1 MEIKHF
7 SIVSTVAM
15 GTILAG
21 YKPTD
26 KMRELVED
34 NSSLILVMGRFG
46 ISLGFGDKSVRE
58 VCKTHNVDERTF
70 VEVANFCSG
79 RDFRYDVISLQA
91 LIEYL
96 KQAHEYYLEFN
107 LPNIRRKLI
116 EALDCSGGNDI
127 AMLIVRFYDE
137 YVSEVRCH
145 MEYENRSVFVYVEQL
160 LSGFLNKSYTI
171 ATFEGKHAPIGVKL
185 KELKNIIIQYYPEKN
200 NYLLNEVLLNIILC
214 EEDLTQHCRIE
225 DKLFV
230 PAVKALESQLKKSD
244 EIVYVDEAQSDSLV
258 NEKLEGLSDREKDV
272 LICVAKGLSN
282 KEIADTLCLSVHT
295 VATHRRNISNKLQIH
310 TSVGLVIY
318 AIANKLVDLQDIQK

>member
-1 MEIKHF
+1 
-7 SIVSTVAM
+7 M
-15 GTILAG
+15 GSVLAG

-26 KMRELVED
+26 KMRELVKD

-58 VCKTHNVDERTF
+58 VCRIHNVDERTF
-70 VEVANFCSG
+70 TEVANFCSG
-79 RDFRYDVISLQA
+79 REYRFEVISLQA

-116 EALDCSGGNDI
+116 EALDCSGANDI

-137 YVSEVRCH
+137 YVSEVRRH
-145 MEYENRSVFVYVEQL
+145 MEHENKVVFVYVEQL

-171 ATFEGKHAPIGVKL
+171 STFEGKHAPIGDKL
-185 KELKNIIIQYYPEKN
+185 KELKDIIIQYYPEKN

-214 EEDLTQHCRIE
+214 EGDLTQHCRIE

-230 PAVKALESQLKKSD
+230 PAVKALESQLKKSG
-244 EIVYVDEAQSDSLV
+244 EILYIEDVQSDSLEK
-258 NEKLEGLSDREKDV
+258 EKLEGLSEREKDV
-272 LICVAKGLSN
+272 LIYIAKGLSN
-282 KEIADTLCLSVHT
+282 KEIADSLCLSVHT

-310 TSVGLVIY
+310 TSVGLAIY
-318 AIANKLVDLQDIQK
+318 AIANNLVDLQDVQK

>member
-1 MEIKHF
+1 
-7 SIVSTVAM
+7 M
-15 GTILAG
+15 GSVLAG

-26 KMRELVED
+26 KMRELVKD

-58 VCKTHNVDERTF
+58 VCRIHNVDERTF
-70 VEVANFCSG
+70 TEVANFCSG
-79 RDFRYDVISLQA
+79 REYRFEVISLQA

-116 EALDCSGGNDI
+116 EALDCSGANDI

-137 YVSEVRCH
+137 YVSEVRRH
-145 MEYENRSVFVYVEQL
+145 MEHENKVVFVYVEQL

-171 ATFEGKHAPIGVKL
+171 STFEGKHAPIGDKL
-185 KELKNIIIQYYPEKN
+185 KELKDIIIQYYPEKN

-214 EEDLTQHCRIE
+214 EGDLTQHCRIE

-230 PAVKALESQLKKSD
+230 PAVKALESQLKKSG
-244 EIVYVDEAQSDSLV
+244 EILYIEDVQSDSLEK
-258 NEKLEGLSDREKDV
+258 EKLEGLSEREKDV
-272 LICVAKGLSN
+272 LIYIAKGLSN
-282 KEIADTLCLSVHT
+282 KEIAEALCLSVHT

-310 TSVGLVIY
+310 TSVGLAIY
-318 AIANKLVDLQDIQK
+318 AIANNLVDLQDVQK

>member
-1 MEIKHF
+1 
-7 SIVSTVAM
+7 M
-15 GTILAG
+15 GSVLAG

-26 KMRELVED
+26 KMRELVKD

-58 VCKTHNVDERTF
+58 VCRIHNVDERTF
-70 VEVANFCSG
+70 TEVANFCSG
-79 RDFRYDVISLQA
+79 REYRFEVISLQA

-116 EALDCSGGNDI
+116 EALDCSGANDI

-137 YVSEVRCH
+137 YVSEVRRH
-145 MEYENRSVFVYVEQL
+145 MEHENKVVFVYVEQL

-171 ATFEGKHAPIGVKL
+171 STFEGKHAPIGDKL
-185 KELKNIIIQYYPEKN
+185 KELKDIIIQYYPEKN

-230 PAVKALESQLKKSD
+230 PAVKALESQLKKSG
-244 EIVYVDEAQSDSLV
+244 EILYIEDVQSDSLEK
-258 NEKLEGLSDREKDV
+258 EKLEGLSEREKDV
-272 LICVAKGLSN
+272 LIYIAKGLSN
-282 KEIADTLCLSVHT
+282 KEIAEALCLSVHT

-310 TSVGLVIY
+310 TSVGLAIY
-318 AIANKLVDLQDIQK
+318 AIANNLVDLQDVQK

>member
-1 MEIKHF
+1 
-7 SIVSTVAM
+7 M
-15 GTILAG
+15 GSILAG

-26 KMRELVED
+26 KMRELVKE

-58 VCKTHNVDERTF
+58 VCRTHNVDERTF
-70 VEVANFCSG
+70 TEVANFCSG
-79 RDFRYDVISLQA
+79 REYRFEVISLQA

-116 EALDCSGGNDI
+116 EALDCSGANDI

-137 YVSEVRCH
+137 YVSEVRRH
-145 MEYENRSVFVYVEQL
+145 MEHENKTVFVYVEQL

-171 ATFEGKHAPIGVKL
+171 STFEGKHAPIGDKL

-230 PAVKALESQLKKSD
+230 PAVKALESQLKKSG
-244 EIVYVDEAQSDSLV
+244 EILYIEDVQSDSLEK
-258 NEKLEGLSDREKDV
+258 EKLEGLSDREKDV
-272 LICVAKGLSN
+272 LIYIAKGQSN
-282 KEIADTLCLSVHT
+282 KEIAETLCLSVHT

-310 TSVGLVIY
+310 TSVGLAIY
-318 AIANKLVDLQDIQK
+318 AIANNLVDLQDVQK

>member
-1 MEIKHF
+1 MKI
-7 SIVSTVAM
+7 AM
-15 GTILAG
+15 GSVLAG

-26 KMRELVED
+26 KMRELVKD

-58 VCKTHNVDERTF
+58 VCRIHNVDERTF
-70 VEVANFCSG
+70 TEVANFCSG
-79 RDFRYDVISLQA
+79 REYRFEVISLQA

-116 EALDCSGGNDI
+116 EALDCSGANDI

-137 YVSEVRCH
+137 YVSEVRRH
-145 MEYENRSVFVYVEQL
+145 MEHENKVVFVYVEQL

-171 ATFEGKHAPIGVKL
+171 STFEGKHAPIGDKL
-185 KELKNIIIQYYPEKN
+185 KELKDIIIQYYPEKN

-230 PAVKALESQLKKSD
+230 PAVKALESQLKKSG
-244 EIVYVDEAQSDSLV
+244 EILYIEDVQSDSLEK
-258 NEKLEGLSDREKDV
+258 EKLEGLSEREKDV
-272 LICVAKGLSN
+272 LIYIAKGLSN
-282 KEIADTLCLSVHT
+282 KEIAEALCLSVHT

-310 TSVGLVIY
+310 TSVGLAIY
-318 AIANKLVDLQDIQK
+318 AIANNLVDLQDVQK

>member
-1 MEIKHF
+1 
-7 SIVSTVAM
+7 M
-15 GTILAG
+15 GNVLAG

-26 KMRELVED
+26 KMRELVKD

-58 VCKTHNVDERTF
+58 VCRIHNVDERTF
-70 VEVANFCSG
+70 TEVANFCSG
-79 RDFRYDVISLQA
+79 REYRFEVISLQA

-116 EALDCSGGNDI
+116 EALDCSGANDI

-137 YVSEVRCH
+137 YVSEVRRH
-145 MEYENRSVFVYVEQL
+145 MEHENKVVFVYVEQL

-171 ATFEGKHAPIGVKL
+171 STFEGKHVPIGDKL
-185 KELKNIIIQYYPEKN
+185 KELKDIIIQYYPEKN

-214 EEDLTQHCRIE
+214 EGDLTQHCKIE

-230 PAVKALESQLKKSD
+230 PAIKALESQLKKSG
-244 EIVYVDEAQSDSLV
+244 EILYIEDVQSDSLEK
-258 NEKLEGLSDREKDV
+258 EKLEGLSEREKDV
-272 LICVAKGLSN
+272 LIYIAKGLSN
-282 KEIADTLCLSVHT
+282 KEIAEALCLSVHT

-310 TSVGLVIY
+310 TSVGLAIY
-318 AIANKLVDLQDIQK
+318 AIANNLVDLQDVQK